1 MQNEKKKLKQN
12 IGISVYFAVVNT
24 AQKVNEW
31 KKNWT
36 FITENEIR
44 KDIKVLNI
52 GMSVNIAFVDAAQK
66 KIKLSYWI
74 EK

>member
-1 MQNEKKKLKQN
+1 MKKNLNKN

-31 KKNWT
+31 KNRNWK
-36 FITENEIR
+36 FSTENENR
-44 KDIKVLNI
+44 KEIKVLNI

-66 KIKLSYWI
+66 KIK
-74 EK
+74 